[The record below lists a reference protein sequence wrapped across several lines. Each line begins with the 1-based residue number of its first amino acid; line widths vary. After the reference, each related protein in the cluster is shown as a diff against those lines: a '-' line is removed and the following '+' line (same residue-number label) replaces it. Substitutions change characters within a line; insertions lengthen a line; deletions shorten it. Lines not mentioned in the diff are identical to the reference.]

1 MKKINVF
8 LIIFTLICAFITII
22 GELDK
27 GTIIILKDSSIILS
41 LFALYIAEKI
51 FKIKINDGFKTIWI
65 IFIFM
70 AHYLGVIAGMYN
82 SLEYY
87 DKITHTMS
95 GILTAYLAMII
106 LDHIKL
112 KGKTMNILFIVS
124 FSALCA
130 VSWEVF
136 EFVCNILV
144 GGDAQKVLE
153 TGVDDTMLD
162 MIVALLGS
170 LVFSIWY
177 VVNSKRLK
185 TS

>member
-1 MKKINVF
+1 MKKINIL

-22 GELDK
+22 GELDR
-27 GTIIILKDSSIILS
+27 GIVIILKDLSIILS

-51 FKIKINDGFKTIWI
+51 FKIKINDGFKMIWI
-65 IFIFM
+65 IFVFM
-70 AHYLGVIAGMYN
+70 AHYLGVIVGLYN

-87 DKITHTMS
+87 DKITHTIS
-95 GILTAYLAMII
+95 GILTAYVAIII
-106 LDHIKL
+106 LEHVKL
-112 KGKTMNILFIVS
+112 KGKTTNILFIVS

-170 LVFSIWY
+170 LLFSVWY
-177 VVNSKRLK
+177 VVNSRRLK